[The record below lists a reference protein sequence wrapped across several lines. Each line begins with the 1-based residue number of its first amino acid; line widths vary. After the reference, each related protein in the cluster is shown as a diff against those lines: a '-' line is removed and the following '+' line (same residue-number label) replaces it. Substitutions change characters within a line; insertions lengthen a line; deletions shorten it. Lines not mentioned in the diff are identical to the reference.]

1 MEKSALTEHIK
12 KTARSLGI
20 VDIGAADAE
29 LWSTDPIVGKII
41 PECERPSS
49 LMKGARS
56 VIVIGIPADRAILA
70 TAPSSYYSEHYKT
83 INTML
88 DQAAQR
94 IAMELH
100 ICGHPAIFVSRDGYQ
115 GIEGLRRDPSS
126 FFSHRHSAYLAGMGA
141 FGVSGMLLTENN
153 GPRMRYTSIITTAE
167 LDHGAPPKEQLCTRC
182 MRCTKECPEGA
193 VTSGTYPDEI
203 TDKKRCVEYS
213 AVLRAKGCSPCGRC
227 LFVCPVGKDI
237 DDNLPSDD
245 AIANIRRY
253 TK

>member
-1 MEKSALTEHIK
+1 
-12 KTARSLGI
+12 
-20 VDIGAADAE
+20 
-29 LWSTDPIVGKII
+29 
-41 PECERPSS
+41 
-49 LMKGARS
+49 
-56 VIVIGIPADRAILA
+56 
-70 TAPSSYYSEHYKT
+70 
-83 INTML
+83 ML

-100 ICGHPAIFVSRDGYQ
+100 ILGYPAIFVSRDGYQ

-126 FFSHRHSAYLAGMGA
+126 FFSHRHSAYLAGLGT

-167 LDHGAPPKEQLCTRC
+167 LDHNVPMKKQLCTRC

-193 VTSGTYPDEI
+193 VTKGMYPDEI

-227 LFVCPVGKDI
+227 LFVCPVGKDVH
-237 DDNLPSDD
+237 DPLPTDD
-245 AIANIRRY
+245 AIANIRKY